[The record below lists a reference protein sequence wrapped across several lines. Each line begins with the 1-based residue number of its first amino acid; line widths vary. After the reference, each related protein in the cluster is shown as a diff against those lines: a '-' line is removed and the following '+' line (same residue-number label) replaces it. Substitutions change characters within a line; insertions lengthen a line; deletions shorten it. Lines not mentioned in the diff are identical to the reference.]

1 MSIDDV
7 KPGQI
12 WRNTKNGRRIRV
24 TEVTQFCDVRWEAV
38 DWRPGSQTGTSWGAR
53 FLESFTL
60 EQEATE

>member
-12 WRNTKNGRRIRV
+12 WRHTYTGYRIRV
-24 TEVTQFCDVRWEAV
+24 TGVTQFSDVHWEAV
-38 DWRPGSQTGTSWGAR
+38 DRRPGRQNGAHWGAY
-53 FLESFTL
+53 FLEDFTL

>member
-12 WRNTKNGRRIRV
+12 WRNTQNNRLVRV

-38 DWRPGSQTGTSWGAR
+38 DWRPGRQTGTRWGAY
-53 FLESFTL
+53 FLDNFTL

>member
-12 WRNTKNGRRIRV
+12 WRNTQNNRRIRV

-38 DWRPGSQTGTSWGAR
+38 DRRPGRQNGTRWGAH
-53 FLESFTL
+53 FLDDFTL

>member
-12 WRNTKNGRRIRV
+12 WRNTQNGRRIRV

-38 DWRPGSQTGTSWGAR
+38 DRRPGRQNGTHWGAY
-53 FLESFTL
+53 FLDVFTL

>member
-12 WRNTKNGRRIRV
+12 WRNTQNGRRIRV
-24 TEVTQFCDVRWEAV
+24 TAITRLCDVRWEAV
-38 DWRPGSQTGTSWGAR
+38 DRPPGTQSGTHWGAW
-53 FLESFTL
+53 LLDNFTL

>member
-12 WRNTKNGRRIRV
+12 WRNTQNSRRIRV
-24 TEVTQFCDVRWEAV
+24 IAVTQFCDVRWEAV
-38 DWRPGSQTGTSWGAR
+38 DGLPGMQNGTRWAAD
-53 FLESFTL
+53 FLDTFTL